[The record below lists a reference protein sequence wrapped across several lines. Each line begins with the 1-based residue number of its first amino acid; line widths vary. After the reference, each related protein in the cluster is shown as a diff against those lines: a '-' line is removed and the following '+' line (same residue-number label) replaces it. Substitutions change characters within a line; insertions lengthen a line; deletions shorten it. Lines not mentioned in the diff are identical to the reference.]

1 MTFEEIKATYPANT
15 VYLTYDKSGQLI
27 GALPFDFYVDLKRTY
42 ADCCEAMQRKREVH
56 TFTETQNAEL
66 YALAKLYQKRVREA
80 SIFGSVK
87 FVIDDVISSLSEL
100 KDDIDEIE
108 EAD

>member
-15 VYLTYDKSGQLI
+15 VYLSYDKSGQLVD
-27 GALPFDFYVDLKRTY
+27 ALPFDFCVEEKKTY
-42 ADCCEAMQRKREVH
+42 ADCCEAMQKKREDL
-56 TFTETQNAEL
+56 TFTEHQSAEL

-108 EAD
+108 EDD